1 MHALSWLSSIQVKI
15 VAHVEIRVCAL
26 GIVVGKGPALE
37 KLTDFRPLSISKKV
51 KLEMHEV
58 EID

>member
-1 MHALSWLSSIQVKI
+1 M
-15 VAHVEIRVCAL
+15 VAHVEICVGAL
-26 GIVVGKGPALE
+26 GIEVGKGPALE
-37 KLTDFRPLSISKKV
+37 KLTDFCPLSISKKV